1 MDTSTAGIRAAALK
15 KHEGKTLSQDEQR
28 NLDRALSQSGSES
41 QALGRIIA
49 TGKPWTATGTISANG
64 YGRGD

>member
-49 TGKPWTATGTISANG
+49 TGKP
-64 YGRGD
+64 